1 MGAESFTDKMPP
13 MPKEYLRP
21 EPLENEH
28 SFRALRPRSLDE
40 FVGQDKV
47 KERLRIYIQA
57 ARERGEPLDH
67 VLLLSPP
74 GLGKTTLA
82 YIIAQELGVRI
93 QVSSG
98 PAIERP
104 GDLAAILTHLEKGD
118 IFFIDEI
125 HRLRRQV
132 EEVLYP
138 AMEEWK
144 LDIVIGEGPHARSIR
159 LDLAPFTLIGA
170 TTREG
175 LLTAP
180 LRDRFE
186 VIFRLEYY
194 SPEELA
200 EIIRRAGER
209 LGIEVS
215 PEGAM
220 ELASR
225 SRGTPRIALR
235 LLKRARDVAQVEG
248 KGIVDLK
255 VARRTLELLGID
267 DEGLDPLDRKIL
279 EIIIDRFDGGPV
291 GLETLSA
298 ALGED
303 KDTVM
308 EFYEPYLIAKGFLRR
323 TPQGR
328 VATEKAY
335 QHLGKPAAKLF

>member
-1 MGAESFTDKMPP
+1 MDKMVP
-13 MPKEYLRP
+13 MPGEWLHP
-21 EPLENEH
+21 EKREPEKNL
-28 SFRALRPRSLDE
+28 RALRPRTLNE
-40 FVGQDKV
+40 FIGQEQI

-57 ARERGEPLDH
+57 AKERDEPLDH

-82 YIIAQELGVRI
+82 HIIANELGVRI

-104 GDLAAILTHLEKGD
+104 GDLAAILTHLKRGD
-118 IFFIDEI
+118 VFFIDEI

-186 VIFRLEYY
+186 VVFRLDYY

-209 LGIEVS
+209 MGLHVT
-215 PEGAM
+215 PEGAL
-220 ELASR
+220 ELAAR
-225 SRGTPRIALR
+225 ARGTPRIALR
-235 LLKRARDVAQVEG
+235 LLRRARDLAQVEG
-248 KGIVDLK
+248 SGVVDRSI
-255 VARRTLELLGID
+255 AQRTLELLGID
-267 DEGLDPLDRKIL
+267 HEGLDPLDRKIL
-279 EIIIDRFDGGPV
+279 EVIIDRFDGGPV
-291 GLETLSA
+291 GIETLAA

-328 VATEKAY
+328 MATEKAY
-335 QHLGKPAAKLF
+335 KHLGHAAAGLFEL

>member
-1 MGAESFTDKMPP
+1 VTGDKMAPMPGNWLRAESQ
-13 MPKEYLRP
+13 EP
-21 EPLENEH
+21 EQNL
-28 SFRALRPRSLDE
+28 RALRPRTLED
-40 FVGQDKV
+40 FVGQEKI

-57 ARERGEPLDH
+57 AKERGEPLDH

-82 YIIAQELGVRI
+82 HIIATELGVRI

-104 GDLAAILTHLEKGD
+104 GDLAAILTHLQRGD
-118 IFFIDEI
+118 VFFIDEI

-138 AMEEWK
+138 AMEDWK
-144 LDIVIGEGPHARSIR
+144 IDIVIGEGPHARSIR
-159 LDLAPFTLIGA
+159 LDLTPFTLIGA

-186 VIFRLEYY
+186 VVFRLEYY

-200 EIIRRAGER
+200 EIVRRAGTR
-209 LGIEVS
+209 MGLEVTE
-215 PEGAM
+215 EGAL
-220 ELASR
+220 ELATR

-235 LLKRARDVAQVEG
+235 LLRRARDLAQVEG
-248 KGIVDLK
+248 EGVVDLVIAK
-255 VARRTLELLGID
+255 RTLELLGID
-267 DEGLDPLDRKIL
+267 DEGLDSLDRKIL
-279 EIIIDRFDGGPV
+279 EVIIDRFDGGPV
-291 GLETLSA
+291 GIETLAA

-328 VATEKAY
+328 MATEKAY
-335 QHLGKPAAKLF
+335 QHLGRPTASLF

>member
-1 MGAESFTDKMPP
+1 MAP
-13 MPKEYLRP
+13 MPREWLRAEEREP
-21 EPLENEH
+21 EKN
-28 SFRALRPRSLDE
+28 FRALRPRTLDE
-40 FVGQDKV
+40 FIGQEKI

-57 ARERGEPLDH
+57 AKERGEPLDH

-82 YIIAQELGVRI
+82 HIIAHELGVRI
-93 QVSSG
+93 QISSG

-104 GDLAAILTHLEKGD
+104 GDLAAILTHLKRGD
-118 IFFIDEI
+118 VFFIDEI

-144 LDIVIGEGPHARSIR
+144 LDIVLGEGPHARSIR

-186 VIFRLEYY
+186 VVFRLDYY
-194 SPEELA
+194 APEELA

-209 LGIEVS
+209 MRLEVT
-215 PEGAM
+215 PEGAL
-220 ELASR
+220 ELAAR
-225 SRGTPRIALR
+225 ARGTPRIALR
-235 LLKRARDVAQVEG
+235 LLRRARDLAQVEG
-248 KGIVDLK
+248 DGIVDQRI
-255 VARRTLELLGID
+255 ARRTLELLGID
-267 DEGLDPLDRKIL
+267 HEGLDSLDRKIL
-279 EIIIDRFDGGPV
+279 EVIIDRFDGGPV
-291 GLETLSA
+291 GIETLAA

-328 VATEKAY
+328 MATEKAY
-335 QHLGKPAAKLF
+335 KHMGRAAAGLFEL